1 MNKKYEDEKKP
12 REGFA
17 CNPSIKKLNKL
28 NRTDPNDC
36 KANAMISIHTA
47 NGVTAPNADDDGE
60 TYDGNPIIILA
71 TTLSEVYVAALVPL
85 PFAK

>member
-1 MNKKYEDEKKP
+1 
-12 REGFA
+12 
-17 CNPSIKKLNKL
+17 
-28 NRTDPNDC
+28 
-36 KANAMISIHTA
+36 MISIHTA

-71 TTLSEVYVAALVPL
+71 TTLSDVYVAALVPL